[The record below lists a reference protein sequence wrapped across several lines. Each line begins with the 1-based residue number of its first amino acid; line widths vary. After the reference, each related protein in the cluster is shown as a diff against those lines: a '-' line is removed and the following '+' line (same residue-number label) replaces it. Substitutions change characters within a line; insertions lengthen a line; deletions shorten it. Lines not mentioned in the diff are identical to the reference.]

1 MMTRPKRFLT
11 RIFVF
16 LVAVIAASAFVLEAL
31 INAFLANP
39 ALNGLIGGVLIIGIV
54 YICRQL
60 FSLGREAEW
69 IDTLRRP
76 GAGIVAGTPPSL
88 LAPMAGMIGDGGVVS
103 LSSLS
108 LRSILDSISA
118 RLDES
123 RDLSRYM
130 IGLLVFLG
138 LLGTFWGLLQTIG
151 SIGGTIDSLSVQ
163 SADFGVVFEDLKA
176 GLKGPLAGMG
186 TAFSSS
192 LFGLAGSLVLGFL
205 DLQASSAQNRFYNE
219 LEEWLSGLTTLST
232 GGVGG
237 GITEGDGSMPTYVTA
252 LLEQTAE
259 TIRSLQT
266 SQGRDQE
273 IRTATNSTLMHLA
286 EQIATLND
294 KLARDIETG
303 FDEASKGHLRN
314 LDVHMQKL
322 VKDQEEGRNHV
333 IEELRAEIRLL
344 TRAVSALADRDRT

>member
-11 RIFVF
+11 RILVF
-16 LVAVIAASAFVLEAL
+16 LGAVIAASAFVLEAL

-76 GAGIVAGTPPSL
+76 GAGGVAGTPPSL

-103 LSSLS
+103 LSALS

-163 SADFGVVFEDLKA
+163 SADFGVVFEDLKT

-219 LEEWLSGLTTLST
+219 LEEWLSGLTTLAT

-237 GITEGDGSMPTYVTA
+237 AVTEGDGSIPTYVTA

-273 IRTATNSTLMHLA
+273 ARTATNSTLMQLA
-286 EQIATLND
+286 EHIATLND
-294 KLARDIETG
+294 RLVSDTETG
-303 FDEASKGHLRN
+303 LDEASKGHLRN

-322 VKDQEEGRNHV
+322 VKDQEEGRNRV
-333 IEELRAEIRLL
+333 IEELRSEIRLL